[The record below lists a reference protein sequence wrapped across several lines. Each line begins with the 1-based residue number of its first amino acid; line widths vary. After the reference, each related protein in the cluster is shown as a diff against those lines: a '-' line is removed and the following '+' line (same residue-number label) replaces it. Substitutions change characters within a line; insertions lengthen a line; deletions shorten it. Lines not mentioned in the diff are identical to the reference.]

1 MTTILAGKKFTSTT
15 EAFEYFIENIY
26 PTLDSEDT
34 RKTKQYVYFFR
45 SKVKGVSEDKMQEIL
60 EKYGGATIKKTL
72 EIMF

>member
-34 RKTKQYVYFFR
+34 RKTKVIVSRFKNGNSITD
-45 SKVKGVSEDKMQEIL
+45 SKLEEVLQKYANAKIQKITEIV
-60 EKYGGATIKKTL
+60 
-72 EIMF
+72 FD